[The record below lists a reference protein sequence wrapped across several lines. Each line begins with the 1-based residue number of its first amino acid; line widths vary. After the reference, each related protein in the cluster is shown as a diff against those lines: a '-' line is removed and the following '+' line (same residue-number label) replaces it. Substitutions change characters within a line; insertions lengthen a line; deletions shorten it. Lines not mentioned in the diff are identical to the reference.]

1 MAVVFVKYLM
11 IPKNPFFPSKVLSKK
26 LIKTYAENKTLDH
39 YLNRTFISHRFAYNI
54 LSNADSRPFV
64 APPAGCYQPLSNL
77 LF

>member
-1 MAVVFVKYLM
+1 MVVVFVKFLV
-11 IPKNPFFPSKVLSKK
+11 IPKNPFFPSNVLYNKF
-26 LIKTYAENKTLDH
+26 IKTYAENKT
-39 YLNRTFISHRFAYNI
+39 LNRTFISHRFAYNI